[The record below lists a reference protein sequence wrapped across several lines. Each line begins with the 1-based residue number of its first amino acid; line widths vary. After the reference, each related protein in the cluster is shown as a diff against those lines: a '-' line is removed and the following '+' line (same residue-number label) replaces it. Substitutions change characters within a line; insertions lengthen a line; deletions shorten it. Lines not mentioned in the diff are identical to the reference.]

1 MWHYLSMRD
10 IMTRQERRP
19 TRFSLKDSDQNK
31 TRTKKRFSQKDSDQ
45 GTMKNE
51 SGGKYVLYWIFK
63 SLKEDSCGNR
73 QCKFLKHERLYP
85 ISLKR
90 GYHRAAEFH
99 CPQERGGSRKPLA
112 VPGQGEAGA
121 DGQTPDTPP
130 GPALYNPPRPPTRVM
145 AL

>member
-1 MWHYLSMRD
+1 MRD

-73 QCKFLKHERLYP
+73 QCKFLKHKRLYP

-90 GYHRAAEFH
+90 GYHRAAKYH

-112 VPGQGEAGA
+112 VPGRGEAGA